1 MKKLGKPERSL
12 EKVEEWVEEIYTVL
26 SVMPWSPRKGDG
38 QLEALC
44 EALWAAR
51 DGPLKEERILS
62 SLLRPR
68 CDALVSAYCSAALR
82 LQRDYLLRN
91 APETQGGLSVFRSK
105 CHQQT
110 WLFWFIR
117 LCPILKLKHEFNYKL
132 VLWPFKQYS
141 CWSVCFVKQLLK
153 SVPVNQF
160 LLWAVLVSRF
170 VSWFWCWLYIYSQ
183 RFGFLHVQL
192 ATPLFL
198 Y

>member
-1 MKKLGKPERSL
+1 M
-12 EKVEEWVEEIYTVL
+12 EEIYTVL

-82 LQRDYLLRN
+82 LQRDHLLRN

-105 CHQQT
+105 SHQQ
-110 WLFWFIR
+110 I
-117 LCPILKLKHEFNYKL
+117 
-132 VLWPFKQYS
+132 
-141 CWSVCFVKQLLK
+141 
-153 SVPVNQF
+153 
-160 LLWAVLVSRF
+160 
-170 VSWFWCWLYIYSQ
+170 
-183 RFGFLHVQL
+183 
-192 ATPLFL
+192 
-198 Y
+198 